1 MTVPPGALSQPT
13 TITMNPAAPS
23 RMPAGGIEG
32 GTAYQMSPEGLQFSV
47 PAVITMAVTPS
58 ALPAGTA
65 MSDLGVFTA
74 PAVQG
79 NCGPHGD
86 SAICPDKPTDL
97 LATVVTDGTHVGA
110 AIIHFSFL
118 WVAAKSSPGSQAR
131 FTSTGCQGGV
141 GAAVCVSFS
150 SAICSPCNCA
160 DGYPCPGDDVKMCC
174 RCSDGTSCPF
184 NKQEL
189 CGKCPTLTGGGTK
202 ADGGAGVDGGGNPS
216 PTNDCASL
224 PLSACTTD
232 ADCAGFGDTHGYG
245 PKCVHNQFDPA
256 TGRTGCGC
264 GCLADTD
271 CTNNGYGNGPVCVNY
286 GDQGV
291 QGGNPPASNNG
302 GICGCRSDADCVA
315 PHTCAATSIPKNQCG
330 H

>member
-1 MTVPPGALSQPT
+1 
-13 TITMNPAAPS
+13 
-23 RMPAGGIEG
+23 MPAGGVAG
-32 GTAYQMSPEGLQFSV
+32 GTAYQMSPDGLKFSL
-47 PAVITMAVTPS
+47 PAVISMAVSPS
-58 ALPAGTA
+58 ALPAGT
-65 MSDLGVFTA
+65 STGDLAVFTA
-74 PAVQG
+74 AEQADCGG
-79 NCGPHGD
+79 NP
-86 SAICPDKPTDL
+86 SPCPTNPTQI
-97 LATVVTDGTHVGA
+97 LATVVTDETHVSA

-118 WVAAKSSPGSQAR
+118 WVAAKSSPGNQAR
-131 FTSTGCQGGV
+131 MTTTGCQGGV
-141 GAAVCVSFS
+141 GVATCVSFS

-160 DGYPCPGDDVKMCC
+160 DGYPCPGDDAKQCC

-189 CGKCPTLTGGGTK
+189 CGQCPTLTGG
-202 ADGGAGVDGGGNPS
+202 ANPDGGAGADGGKAGDAGADAGGKPI
-216 PTNDCASL
+216 NDCASL
-224 PLSACTTD
+224 PLSACATD
-232 ADCAGFGDTHGYG
+232 DDCVGFGDTHGYG

-264 GCLADTD
+264 GCVADSD

-302 GICGCRSDADCVA
+302 GICGCRSNSDCVA
-315 PHTCAATSIPKNQCG
+315 PHTCAGASSIPKNQCG